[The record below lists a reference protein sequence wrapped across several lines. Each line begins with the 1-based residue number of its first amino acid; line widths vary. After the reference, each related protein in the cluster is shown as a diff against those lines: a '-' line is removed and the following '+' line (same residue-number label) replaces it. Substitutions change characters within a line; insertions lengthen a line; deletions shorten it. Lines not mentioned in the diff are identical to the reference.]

1 MLLLQVADFGLP
13 SAADTPPVDIDSLEP
28 EMVHA
33 LFRQLPR
40 KDLPHSQELASL
52 LAESHTFLQLAIGFL
67 SAVRD
72 LPSLPEVVRFEVSA
86 PGRHTVPVTMPAAS
100 ADAMINDAKRLV
112 SSLAGL
118 ARSQRDA

>member
-1 MLLLQVADFGLP
+1 MRLATPNPFAPDPLQRA
-13 SAADTPPVDIDSLEP
+13 SLEP
-28 EMVHA
+28 ETDHA